1 MKTQLL
7 GAAFGLLL
15 CTRPAVAQD
24 LSPALDPVML
34 GQGLVLSSTMYAQA
48 ERDAARKGI
57 KLKDTASPTKS
68 PAARLTY
75 TPTPALRQQTV
86 RNLAQRL
93 QQSKPAQ
100 AQYLQAAYGPG
111 KANYAQLYS
120 AGLKGSGFQ
129 DNDAASAL
137 AAYMEIAYAVVN
149 NVQNEALIT
158 PAMDRGLRNQVAGI
172 LGRNPAARNPATLA
186 QVGEELKLQTVIL
199 ATGWQ
204 QSRQTGQTATFRAN
218 IARQFSNQFGFDLT
232 KVRLTERGFAAK

>member
-15 CTRPAVAQD
+15 CTRPVAAQD
-24 LSPALDPVML
+24 LTPALDPVML
-34 GQGLVLSSTMYAQA
+34 GQGLVLSSTMHAQA

-57 KLKDTASPTKS
+57 KLKDTASPSKS
-68 PAARLTY
+68 PAVRLTY
-75 TPTPALRQQTV
+75 TSTPALRQQTV

-93 QQSKPAQ
+93 QQNQPAQ
-100 AQYLQAAYGPG
+100 AQFLQATYGPG
-111 KANYAQLYS
+111 KTDYGQLYAAS
-120 AGLKGSGFQ
+120 LKNSGFQ

-137 AAYMEIAYAVVN
+137 AAYMEVAYAVVN
-149 NVQNEALIT
+149 NVQNEASIT

-172 LGRNPAARNPATLA
+172 LSRNPAARNPATLA
-186 QVGEELKLQTVIL
+186 QVGEEMKLQTVIL

-204 QSRQTGQTATFRAN
+204 QSRQTGHTATFRAN

-232 KVRLTERGFAAK
+232 KVRLTERGFAGK